1 MSLKELIPLQQYAT
15 PSERGVTNRLVGA
28 ALKRGCL
35 ISVHDGEEW
44 VVRQSFTRHDILSA
58 LCTTG
63 HDVLRLSHPDGAAIG
78 NIWLIW
84 GNEPD
89 GSELIADYTDNQ
101 IISDL
106 VALSEGN

>member
-15 PSERGVTNRLVGA
+15 PSERGVTNRLVSA
-28 ALKRGCL
+28 ALKRGYL
-35 ISVHDGEEW
+35 ISVYDGEDW
-44 VVRQSFTRHDILSA
+44 VVRRSFTRHDILSA
-58 LCTTG
+58 LCTTE
-63 HDVLRLSHPDGAAIG
+63 HDVLRLSHPDETAIG

-106 VALSEGN
+106 VAISEGN